1 MVSPPREKKTKQ
13 NAVIIEDLVLGWL
26 FGFTDGKVSLLGFLP
41 LMQLVVPLL
50 ESSTVCFGLNVS
62 HG

>member
-13 NAVIIEDLVLGWL
+13 DAIIVEDFVLGWL

-50 ESSTVCFGLNVS
+50 ESDTVCFGLNVS

>member
-13 NAVIIEDLVLGWL
+13 DAVIVEDLVLGWL

-50 ESSTVCFGLNVS
+50 ESDTVCFGLNVS